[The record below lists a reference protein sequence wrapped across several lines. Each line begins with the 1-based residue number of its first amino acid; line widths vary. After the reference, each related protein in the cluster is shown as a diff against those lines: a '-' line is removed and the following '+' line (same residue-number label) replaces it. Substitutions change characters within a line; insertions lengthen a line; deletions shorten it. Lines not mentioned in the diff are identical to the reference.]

1 MLFRLIRSSG
11 LIPIVL
17 LVLGTWVSRCSPE
30 AHPRHSDASRWQVAP
45 QHVSLQSRRW
55 PAGWCGPRIRPFTV
69 DVSGIEQ
76 PPAIDADMADVP
88 GDSLV
93 IGVRIGLATRAY
105 LLKTFEARGVPL
117 IVAQD
122 GSAFVDPR
130 DAPGLARHVINDV
143 LGEQPV
149 TIIYS
154 GLPQSA
160 RVLTASARETALDV
174 GLGGWDDGML
184 LLIDGRRIPQQSA
197 DLPLEDLPFEVT
209 TWKQWRNRFP
219 QTDIYVGG

>member
-1 MLFRLIRSSG
+1 MLFRLIRPTG

-17 LVLGTWVSRCSPE
+17 LVLGTWISRCSPQ
-30 AHPRHSDASRWQVAP
+30 AHPKYSNDPRWRVAP
-45 QHVSLQSRRW
+45 HHSSMQSRRW

-69 DVSGIEQ
+69 DVRGIEQ
-76 PPAIDADMADVP
+76 PPALDAEVADVQD
-88 GDSLV
+88 DSLV

-105 LLKTFEARGVPL
+105 LLKAFESRGVPL
-117 IVAQD
+117 IVGQD

-143 LGEQPV
+143 LDEQPV
-149 TIIYS
+149 TITYS
-154 GLPQSA
+154 GLPRSA
-160 RVLTASARETALDV
+160 RVLTAAARETALDV

-184 LLIDGRRIPQQSA
+184 LLIGGERIPQHSA
-197 DLPLEDLPFEVT
+197 ELPLDDLPFEVT

-219 QTDIYVGG
+219 RTEIYVGG